1 MLQELK
7 CQNCGAALDDDGH
20 CPYCGSR
27 YKIERVLD
35 YGIRYVPVYQTGVKK
50 LCTFVEIPRY
60 MDGLSE
66 ETQGRYV
73 ADRMRVGLADAL
85 TEFLKITKE
94 YNPVTGCDMIRG
106 EIRVVPPDFRF

>member
-7 CQNCGAALDDDGH
+7 CQNCGGALEEDGH

-27 YKIERVLD
+27 YKVERVLD

-50 LCTFVEIPRY
+50 LGMVVQIPRY
-60 MDGLSE
+60 MNDLSE
-66 ETQGRYV
+66 EAQGRYV
-73 ADRMRVGLADAL
+73 AERMRAGLADAL
-85 TEFLKITKE
+85 TDFLKITKD
-94 YNPVTGCDMIRG
+94 YDPVCGCEMIRG